1 MAPRRTARSPRPGAR
16 RVSAA
21 HGLRPER
28 LAGASSPPP
37 ARCSFLAGSFFG
49 SSGGYFSLALLES
62 GAWAAAGKALPPPH
76 PPARAPAA
84 AAAAAAAA
92 GPPAGAGLRLLT
104 PPPPDLGA
112 ESPALGLPRA
122 TVIFSPRLSCRHL
135 RPGEALFGGERRL
148 VRHLLLPRRA
158 RSLLAHWHRAR
169 PGGGGGEGAG
179 GPGAHRFEFQ
189 SFRPRRIPRRTWS
202 IPSSCDPH
210 SEDVRPAPTEPR
222 SAVAQDL
229 RSTGP
234 PGCPDGWQPQQP
246 EPLVPLS
253 VGSWTSE
260 KDKPVTLGKS
270 GVLSTPP
277 HAGQGGGQKAVSFS
291 VKTVPTPPLTPAE
304 AARAGDGAGASAFP
318 GHAA

>member
-148 VRHLLLPRRA
+148 
-158 RSLLAHWHRAR
+158 
-169 PGGGGGEGAG
+169 
-179 GPGAHRFEFQ
+179 
-189 SFRPRRIPRRTWS
+189 
-202 IPSSCDPH
+202 
-210 SEDVRPAPTEPR
+210 
-222 SAVAQDL
+222 DL